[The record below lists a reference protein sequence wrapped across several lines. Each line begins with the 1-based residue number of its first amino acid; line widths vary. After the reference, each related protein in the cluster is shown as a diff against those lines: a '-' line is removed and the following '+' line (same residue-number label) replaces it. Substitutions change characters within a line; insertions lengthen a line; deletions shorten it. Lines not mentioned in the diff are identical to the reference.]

1 MKNWL
6 YLLFITF
13 VPGIELRG
21 SIPLGILQFK
31 FSPFKVFL
39 VLTGFNIL
47 IIPLVFLLWD
57 FALYLAHRIKFIDKY
72 LRNLDVRAKPVIEKY
87 GLWGLVLFVAIP
99 LPGTGAY
106 TGAFIAEIFDMDK
119 KKAFW
124 SITLGV
130 VIAGIIV
137 TLASTGI
144 LPFLGVHK

>member
-31 FSPFKVFL
+31 FNPLKVFFILTL
-39 VLTGFNIL
+39 VNVL
-47 IIPLVFLLWD
+47 IIPIVFIFWD
-57 FALYLAHRIKFIDKY
+57 FALFLARKIKFIDNY
-72 LRNLDVRAKPVIEKY
+72 LRKLDKRSRRVIEKY
-87 GLWGLVLFVAIP
+87 GFWGLTLFVAIP

-124 SITLGV
+124 AISLGV
-130 VIAGIIV
+130 LVAGIVV
-137 TLASTGI
+137 TATSMGI
-144 LPFLGVHK
+144 FSINR